1 MSSITPLS
9 FLSGFALSIV
19 IAALAYWR
27 GSLSRSGAI
36 GALIVGTLIFGL
48 GGWVWGVALAVFFIS
63 SSALSHFKERE
74 KAAVAEKFEK
84 GHRRD
89 IGQVFANGGL
99 AALIAALSA
108 LVPERVAPAEL
119 WFFLFIGVMATVTAD
134 TWATELGTLS
144 KAAPRLITSG
154 RVVEVGT
161 SGGVSLL
168 GTGVSLAGGLLIGL
182 TVGLL
187 AAVSGQMVWS
197 AALPVALI
205 GALSGAAG
213 SLLDSLMGA
222 TVQQIY
228 YCDSCQKETER
239 KVHRCGTTTRQL
251 RGLAWFNN
259 DLVNLLSS
267 LGGGLVTL
275 PLACLLF

>member
-1 MSSITPLS
+1 MSQSLS
-9 FLSGFALSIV
+9 SSLILGLILSLI
-19 IAALAYWR
+19 IAFLAYRR
-27 GSLSRSGAI
+27 GSLSQSGAA
-36 GALIVGTLIFGL
+36 GAVIVGTLIFGL
-48 GGWVWGVALAVFFIS
+48 GGWVWGVVLAVFFVS

-99 AALIAALSA
+99 GALIAVLSA
-108 LVPERVAPAEL
+108 LAPADF
-119 WFFLFIGVMATVTAD
+119 WFFLFVGVMATVTAD

-144 KAAPRLITSG
+144 KGAPRLITTG

-161 SGGVSLL
+161 SGGVSPL
-168 GTGVSLAGGLLIGL
+168 GTGVSFVGGLLIGL
-182 TVGLL
+182 TAALPAPVAGLL
-187 AAVSGQMVWS
+187 PWS

-213 SLLDSLMGA
+213 SLIDSLMGA

-228 YCDSCQKETER
+228 YCDTCRKETER
-239 KVHRCGTTTRQL
+239 KVHRCGTTTRPL
-251 RGLAWFNN
+251 RGWGWMNN

-267 LGGGLVTL
+267 LGGGGVAVVLAVILL
-275 PLACLLF
+275 P